1 MNGEVTANLTAMP
14 MGNLIV
20 LIAGVLLLMIVGAV
34 LIKHFNLNISK
45 GSIKVSDY
53 EVDQKCQTTMYHMQ
67 DTIDNIDFETRGA
80 IRRQTKVSNYKI
92 AGIGKVS
99 EMCNS
104 SRRSL
109 YHSFKEPFYDF
120 INANHF
126 TREFRPDNIDSYKA
140 NLFECIHEIHQ
151 ELTFE
156 YHLDDCDRNEMDIWN
171 EVAPQ
176 FEKLVDDWLLMAF
189 KEVKK
194 ACNRKIKVYEQL
206 IPEMEKSKH
215 WSAVLNECITKN
227 KEYIKNQDELINR
240 FEGGRNGR

>member
-1 MNGEVTANLTAMP
+1 MDGAVTANLTVMP
-14 MGNLIV
+14 LSNLVILLVGIV
-20 LIAGVLLLMIVGAV
+20 VIMIVAAI
-34 LIKHFNLNISK
+34 LIKKCNLTVSK
-45 GSIKVSDY
+45 GSIKVADY
-53 EVDQKCQTTMYHMQ
+53 EIDQKCQTTMYHVQ
-67 DTIDNIDFETRGA
+67 DTIDNIDYETRNA

-99 EMCNS
+99 DMCNS

-126 TREFRPDNIDSYKA
+126 TREFRPDNIDSYKD
-140 NLFECIHEIHQ
+140 NIFECIHEIHQ

-156 YHLDDCDRNEMDIWN
+156 YRLDDCDRNEMDIWN

-176 FEKLVDDWLLMAF
+176 FEQLVDDWLLMAF

-194 ACNRKIKVYEQL
+194 GCLSKIKVYEKL
-206 IPEMEKSKH
+206 VPEMEKSKH
-215 WSAVLNECITKN
+215 WSSVLSECIQKN
-227 KEYIKNQDELINR
+227 KDYIKNQDDLIAR
-240 FEGGRNGR
+240 FERG